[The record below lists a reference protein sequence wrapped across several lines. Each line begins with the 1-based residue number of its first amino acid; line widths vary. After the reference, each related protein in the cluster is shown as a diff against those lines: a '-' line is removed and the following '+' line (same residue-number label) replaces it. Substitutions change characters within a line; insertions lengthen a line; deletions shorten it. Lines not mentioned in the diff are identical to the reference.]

1 MRPVVTAA
9 VLVLLWVGG
18 CSEPAAEG
26 PEGSVVVSFGDREV
40 GDREVVA
47 EVAATPSER
56 GRGLQHRDHLPRD
69 AGMLFLFPERREG
82 GFWMKDTLIPLSI
95 AFLRED
101 GREGDVAR
109 YEVVAILDMEPCEA
123 DPCPSYEPG
132 LPYDAA
138 LEVNQSWFAEAGVE
152 VGDRARVEGRDGA
165 GRNG

>member
-40 GDREVVA
+40 VA

-56 GRGLQHRDHLPRD
+56 QRGLQHREHLPRD
-69 AGMLFLFPERREG
+69 AGMLFLFPELREG

-101 GREGDVAR
+101 GRKGDVAR

-152 VGDRARVEGRDGA
+152 VGDQARVEGRGGA
-165 GRNG
+165 GGGG